1 VRVLITRE
9 QAEPLAGMF
18 RERGLEWAHVPLV
31 ALRATQRVSPEG
43 RPTVALVTSA
53 AVVRFVPRL
62 REYLQGARVV
72 AVGQQTATALQR
84 AGVVIA
90 SVGTSGGVD
99 ALDLLHVKAGDV
111 AWYIGAEAPSAG
123 LDAALELN
131 EIQRWAVYCN
141 DTPSGVKERLASAD
155 FDCITF
161 ASGSAVRSFVA
172 AVGMPSV
179 PVIVLGRSTR
189 VVAESLGLAV
199 AAMASAPTMSA
210 MADAVESIQLR

>member
-31 ALRATQRVSPEG
+31 ALRATERASPEG

-62 REYLQGARVV
+62 AEHLQGARVV
-72 AVGQQTATALQR
+72 AVGQQTATALKR
-84 AGVVIA
+84 AGVVIE

-99 ALDLLHVKAGDV
+99 ALGLLNVKAGDV
-111 AWYIGAEAPSAG
+111 AWYIGAETPSTG
-123 LDAALELN
+123 LDAALSLT
-131 EIQRWAVYCN
+131 EIERWPVYCN
-141 DTPSGVKERLASAD
+141 EAPSGVKERLASVD

-161 ASGSAVRSFVA
+161 ASGSAVRTFVA
-172 AVGMPSV
+172 ALGMPSV

-199 AAMASAPTMSA
+199 AVVASAPTMSA
-210 MADAVESIQLR
+210 LVDAVESIQPR